1 MRLISILEQNSE
13 NVFTVSCDDI
23 TDPSIKD
30 FLINEMCKV
39 HSERGEI
46 KVIKNFDFY
55 LRVVKLPTN
64 ITHLTF
70 NCSGD
75 DGLKNGTIYFKE
87 LRFNLNDFI
96 IFLRNYKLNLIIN

>member
-23 TDPSIKD
+23 TDPLIKD
-30 FLINEMCKV
+30 FLINEMC
-39 HSERGEI
+39 ERGKI

-70 NCSGD
+70 NCSCD

-87 LRFNLNDFI
+87 LKFNLNDFI
-96 IFLRNYKLNLIIN
+96 IFLRDYKLNLILN